1 MRSLSREGSALL
13 FSYLIYVY
21 IYKRKIHFRF
31 YPFYLRSHQWEE
43 GRGMRAYVRNRRA
56 KFFFFFISTNEN
68 RTKTSNT
75 RVEFFF
81 EILCFLSLR
90 RERDIRIRIQSYIVC
105 SSNSSLF
112 QYFSEIIER
121 VYTKLKF
128 PSFPPGSI
136 FIHSDTR
143 SQRSFRILFQDL
155 SYFTVNLCR

>member
-1 MRSLSREGSALL
+1 M
-13 FSYLIYVY
+13 
-21 IYKRKIHFRF
+21 
-31 YPFYLRSHQWEE
+31 
-43 GRGMRAYVRNRRA
+43 GRGKRNA
-56 KFFFFFISTNEN
+56 CVCKKSTSKIFFFFISTNEN

-121 VYTKLKF
+121 VYTKSKF

-155 SYFTVNLCR
+155 SYFTVNLCRWFNGKFMLDNLLASESVWFEERAYRSSR